1 MNHVNLPARHT
12 YLVRAEVWDEDDP
25 FAPARTI
32 DLVVEA
38 DTSEGL
44 HELVGEKLAEDGSL
58 DHMSFLA
65 HELVRVER
73 VS

>member
-1 MNHVNLPARHT
+1 MNHVNLPTRHT

-32 DLVVEA
+32 DLTVEA